1 MSGYSCLELWN
12 QPPRLQ
18 VEVVVVETQLPVHHL
33 LVVKLELNVTARRNM
48 DLCLKRLH
56 VLGISP
62 VKQEHFSLY
71 EATEPYRGLKSRIL
85 S

>member
-18 VEVVVVETQLPVHHL
+18 VKVVLIETQLPVHHL
-33 LVVKLELNVTARRNM
+33 LVVKLKLNVTARRNM
-48 DLCLKRLH
+48 DLCLKGLH

-62 VKQEHFSLY
+62 VKQKHFSLY
-71 EATEPYRGLKSRIL
+71 ELLSSTEVEIR
-85 S
+85 